1 MPVSDLFKEPRGLFV
16 DILTVNPEVV
26 PEIHPGFNLARRLY
40 AFSALIFCSVV
51 QCDKGVMDCDY
62 FLRGDVVYQPPA
74 AGAPPPDGN
83 LNYIPLLVHVVY
95 ERPCHLDIFAAG
107 AGALWGRAHNSVPFE
122 SMKNVMYNVLFL
134 SWFLRR
140 ELGEVFYD
148 IIPVEIRQEL
158 SPGNG
163 NDAGKS
169 PGPGC

>member
-1 MPVSDLFKEPRGLFV
+1 M
-16 DILTVNPEVV
+16 
-26 PEIHPGFNLARRLY
+26 
-40 AFSALIFCSVV
+40 
-51 QCDKGVMDCDY
+51 
-62 FLRGDVVYQPPA
+62 
-74 AGAPPPDGN
+74 
-83 LNYIPLLVHVVY
+83 Y

-107 AGALWGRAHNSVPFE
+107 AGALWGRAHNSVLFE

>member
-1 MPVSDLFKEPRGLFV
+1 
-16 DILTVNPEVV
+16 
-26 PEIHPGFNLARRLY
+26 
-40 AFSALIFCSVV
+40 
-51 QCDKGVMDCDY
+51 
-62 FLRGDVVYQPPA
+62 
-74 AGAPPPDGN
+74 
-83 LNYIPLLVHVVY
+83 
-95 ERPCHLDIFAAG
+95 
-107 AGALWGRAHNSVPFE
+107 
-122 SMKNVMYNVLFL
+122 MKNVMYNVLFL